1 MRQIKKLGLNTASL
15 TFASALTL
23 GSTAFIAPAPVAQAQ
38 NKCTDI
44 HVVTT
49 LGTGGSWSDKSTD
62 PKEGVAPNYNITEEL
77 IAQHGADKVS
87 GWNTNYPASVGA
99 ISILWGLSGM
109 AGGKEQVSFGKSI
122 QAGVD
127 KANAHISQ
135 YKSACPN
142 TKFVLIGYSQGASV
156 AGDIARD
163 ISAGKVSGVGPD
175 DVTNVLLIADPG
187 RASNS
192 AYESYTG
199 KPSTLYGPI
208 PPGVMGKNFEIIA
221 PSSGARADRIGW
233 TGERPG
239 RFDGMYGKVLSLC
252 DENDLACSAP
262 PNSFL
267 RSIADYAMTETQ
279 VANFDAGLGNR
290 ITDAVNHFTNSGGIQ
305 AAQAGDI
312 PRVQKLLEESAVKA
326 NLTIA
331 DIPAGLALVK
341 ELSDIVGKIKNEC
354 GGVDL
359 GDTIKGVFV
368 YLIPTLIEN
377 NFNIDGLKRVW
388 GQIPPE
394 FKGMAD
400 AGVQS
405 LVAGARG
412 IPIIGDIV
420 AGVDS
425 VDGLLNVLSENP
437 ARKMLV
443 NWILKG
449 LHGLIAKPIYAWVG
463 NSLGMDPNKNDLT
476 TFSQQLAYL
485 GGFPIA
491 HGSYWN
497 TNQING
503 KSSADYA
510 RDWIK
515 ESVNNALAGKSYTAQ
530 AKGKNL
536 TDASLETTLESQTG
550 ADGKVICNP
559 DNLDTGLG
567 PEGATGETKPTPGGV
582 DGGNGSSAPSSTAAK
597 PGTTTGD
604 KTTSPAKPGE
614 TTSGKTTVPAKPG
627 ETTGGKTTP
636 PAKPSTSGKTT
647 APTKPGTTTGGKT
660 SDPAKPGET
669 TGGKTTAPAKP
680 GTTTGENSG
689 DTTSKPTTP
698 GTSTGTDGN
707 VVTSPKITDRNTG
720 DDSTSEQ
727 TPDASAVTPT
737 GTPGTN
743 GNAVGTDGD
752 TGTGENGSTG
762 AGSLVGGEGVGPES
776 TVASSPAPIT
786 SPVTS
791 SEETAETS
799 HNQSDENRSTLALTG
814 ANVFGLLSL
823 ASGFILLAGAVLFAR
838 RRK

>member
-23 GSTAFIAPAPVAQAQ
+23 GSTAFIAPTPVAQAQ

-49 LGTGGSWSDKSTD
+49 LGTGGSWSDKSTE
-62 PKEGVAPNYNITEEL
+62 PKEGVAPDYNITAEL

-99 ISILWGLSGM
+99 ISMFWGLLKM
-109 AGGKEQVSFGKSI
+109 PGGKEQVSFGKSI
-122 QAGVD
+122 QDGVN
-127 KANAHISQ
+127 KADAHISQ
-135 YKSACPN
+135 YKAACPN
-142 TKFVLIGYSQGASV
+142 SKFVIIGYSQGASV

-163 ISAGKVSGVGPD
+163 ISAGKVPGVGPD

-267 RSIADYAMTETQ
+267 RSIADYAMVETQ
-279 VANFDAGLGNR
+279 IANFDADLGNR
-290 ITDAVNHFTNSGGIQ
+290 ITEAVNHFTNSGGVQ

-341 ELSDIVGKIKNEC
+341 ELSDLVGKIKNEC

-359 GDTIKGVFV
+359 GDVIKSVFV

-377 NFNIDGLKRVW
+377 NFNVDGLKRVW

-394 FKGMAD
+394 FRGMAD

-412 IPIIGDIV
+412 IPVIGDMV

-425 VDGLLNVLSENP
+425 VDGLLKVMSENP

-463 NSLGMDPNKNDLT
+463 NSLGMDPNKNDLS
-476 TFSQQLAYL
+476 TFGQQVAYFA
-485 GGFPIA
+485 GFTVA

-497 TNQING
+497 VNRIG
-503 KSSADYA
+503 DKSSADYA

-515 ESVNNALAGKSYTAQ
+515 ESVNNALAGKSYVAP

-559 DNLDTGLG
+559 EELDTGLG
-567 PEGATGETKPTPGGV
+567 PEGGSGETKPAPGGV
-582 DGGNGSSAPSSTAAK
+582 DGDGGSSAPSSA
-597 PGTTTGD
+597 
-604 KTTSPAKPGE
+604 PAKP
-614 TTSGKTTVPAKPG
+614 S
-627 ETTGGKTTP
+627 TGGKTTA
-636 PAKPSTSGKTT
+636 PA
-647 APTKPGTTTGGKT
+647 KPGTTTGGKT
-660 SDPAKPGET
+660 TAPAKPSTTNGGKTTAPTKPDAT

-680 GTTTGENSG
+680 GTTTGG
-689 DTTSKPTTP
+689 KTTAPAKP
-698 GTSTGTDGN
+698 GTATGANDGAKVTDPAKPGASTGSNGN
-707 VVTSPKITDRNTG
+707 AVTSPKTTEQNTNG
-720 DDSTSEQ
+720 GVSSAQ
-727 TPDASAVTPT
+727 TPDGVVTTT
-737 GTPGTN
+737 GVPDTN
-743 GNAVGTDGD
+743 GNADGTNGKVNGVDG
-752 TGTGENGSTG
+752 NSTG
-762 AGSLVGGEGVGPES
+762 AGSLTDGAGVDAG
-776 TVASSPAPIT
+776 SSSIT
-786 SPVTS
+786 SPVTASPTVS
-791 SEETAETS
+791 SEVPTES
-799 HNQSDENRSTLALTG
+799 VNDQSGESRSVLALTG
-814 ANVFGLLSL
+814 ANVLGLLSL
-823 ASGFILLAGAVLFAR
+823 ATGFILLAGAVLFAR
-838 RRK
+838 RRS